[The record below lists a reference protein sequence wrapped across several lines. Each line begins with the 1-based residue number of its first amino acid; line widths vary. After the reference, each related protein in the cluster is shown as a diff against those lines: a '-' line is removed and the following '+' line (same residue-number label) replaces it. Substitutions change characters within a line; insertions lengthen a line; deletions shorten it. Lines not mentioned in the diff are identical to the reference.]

1 MKKVL
6 FHLLNAFFL
15 GLQGLAKEAHRAAL
29 WAVGVVNTLRAT
41 STPEALTEWA
51 QTLTDEERAFI
62 ESLHAEG
69 LEKLAAKVKRGD
81 AAMSVALRL
90 FRFRYQ
96 EEIPDNLAH
105 LILQAVVSHLK
116 SNA

>member
-29 WAVGVVNTLRAT
+29 WAVGVVNTLRTT
-41 STPEALTEWA
+41 STPEELTEWA

-62 ESLHAEG
+62 DTLAPDG

-81 AAMSVALRL
+81 AAMSIALKL
-90 FRFRYQ
+90 FRFRYR
-96 EEIPDNLAH
+96 EDLPDNLAH
-105 LILQAVVSHLK
+105 LILQAVVSHTK
-116 SNA
+116 SK